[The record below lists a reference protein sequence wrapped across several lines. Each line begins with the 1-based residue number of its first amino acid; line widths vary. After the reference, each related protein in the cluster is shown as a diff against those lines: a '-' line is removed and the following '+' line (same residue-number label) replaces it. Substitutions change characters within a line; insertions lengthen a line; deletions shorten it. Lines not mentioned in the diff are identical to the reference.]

1 MKVTPTVPTLQS
13 SEEAFQSIKPTRVL
27 VQTTVLNAI
36 RAASTWGR
44 TCDELE
50 INLKLSHQTASARVH
65 DLMKAKLIVAQV
77 DVRRM
82 TRSGRKATVW
92 VTPENVVL

>member
-1 MKVTPTVPTLQS
+1 MKVTPTVPTLQT
-13 SEEAFQSIKPTRVL
+13 SEEAFQSIKPSRAK
-27 VQTTVLNAI
+27 VQTTVLNAV
-36 RAASTWGR
+36 RAAAAWGR

-65 DLMKAKLIVAQV
+65 ELMKAGLIIAK
-77 DVRRM
+77 DRRM

-92 VTPENVVL
+92 VTPENVAP